1 MVNHDP
7 DPMRGW
13 RRVKGVRRSM
23 LKPILLIKG
32 KGGLGNRMLS
42 AICGL
47 AFADLTGRTAII
59 DWRDGSYAPI
69 GTNAY
74 PLLFQ
79 TPITK
84 KCEAFDAIS
93 TSVSPPIWAGN
104 LNLTPQEM
112 IEKFAPRSHSNP
124 LAYRRF
130 CVNLAD
136 LDTPQDIAVFW
147 SYLPKFKRIAHHL
160 RRDPNFAK
168 RSEKDI
174 IAGYLE
180 QFFTPNNRILQQVN
194 TVAATLTVPSIGV
207 HIRYTDR
214 KIPLGPIKNA
224 LRQKLAE
231 MPDASIFL
239 ATDNADVQ
247 AQIAAEFSNVHHIN
261 KHLPADGSRLHWPT
275 SDIEKLQEA
284 ENALIDMWLL
294 SRCDH
299 LIYSRHSTFS
309 VTASY
314 LGNMSRAQLHDV
326 DRYSPTVIA
335 KRWIQ
340 AYA

>member
-1 MVNHDP
+1 
-7 DPMRGW
+7 
-13 RRVKGVRRSM
+13 
-23 LKPILLIKG
+23 
-32 KGGLGNRMLS
+32 
-42 AICGL
+42 
-47 AFADLTGRTAII
+47 
-59 DWRDGSYAPI
+59 
-69 GTNAY
+69 
-74 PLLFQ
+74 
-79 TPITK
+79 
-84 KCEAFDAIS
+84 
-93 TSVSPPIWAGN
+93 
-104 LNLTPQEM
+104 
-112 IEKFAPRSHSNP
+112 
-124 LAYRRF
+124 
-130 CVNLAD
+130 
-136 LDTPQDIAVFW
+136 
-147 SYLPKFKRIAHHL
+147 
-160 RRDPNFAK
+160 
-168 RSEKDI
+168 
-174 IAGYLE
+174 
-180 QFFTPNNRILQQVN
+180 
-194 TVAATLTVPSIGV
+194 
-207 HIRYTDR
+207 
-214 KIPLGPIKNA
+214 LGPIKNA
-224 LRQKLAE
+224 LRQKLAK